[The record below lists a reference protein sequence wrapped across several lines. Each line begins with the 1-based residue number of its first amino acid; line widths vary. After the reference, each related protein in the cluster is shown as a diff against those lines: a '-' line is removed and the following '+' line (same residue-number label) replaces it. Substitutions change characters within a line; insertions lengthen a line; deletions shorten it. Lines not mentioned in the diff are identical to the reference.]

1 MILNVLTQ
9 VQDQVTATVKRHYG
23 LAEVPPFAI
32 EVPPNRA
39 LGDLAVTVAFQ
50 LARALRKAPRAI
62 AQELVGVLGSMPGVA
77 KVEAAPNGYLN
88 LSLDRRAFLLARLG
102 AGVMPFRASGTKTI
116 VEHTAINPNKA
127 AHIGHLRNA
136 ALGDT
141 LARVLRFRD
150 TPVEVQNYIDDLGVQ
165 VADIIVG
172 FREIERKSISQIRQ
186 TADTTRFDY
195 YCWDLYS
202 RVTEWYEGNQERL
215 AVRARTLH
223 DLETGNNDTAEIG
236 AFIVE
241 RIVRTHLK
249 TMARLNVGYDL
260 LTYEGDILRLK
271 FWAHAFDI
279 LKAQGAVFLQTEG
292 KLAGCWVMR
301 IDDGQAPQDA
311 DESIEHIDESHEPS
325 NETAREKVI
334 VRSNGVVTYVGKDI
348 ANQFWKFGL
357 LGRDFRY
364 RLFGTQTAGRPLWA
378 TTSGETDPAAP
389 RFGHAKQIYNVIDS
403 RQMYLQALLSQAL
416 RALGHPEEAEHS
428 IHFSYE
434 MVALSHATARELGY
448 EIAPDGP
455 GHEDAQKP
463 FVEVSGRKGLGVKID
478 DLLDLLTDKA
488 NAEVGKRNPEL
499 SPDEQ
504 ARTATQIAVAAIRY
518 FMLKFSRGKL
528 IVFDIEEALSF
539 EGETGPYLQY
549 AVVRANNIFNKLQER
564 EGLTAAG
571 IVSALDT
578 IAADELGGES
588 IGHSG
593 ESIEHSGE
601 SIEHSGE
608 SIEPGNDDL
617 WAMVFEASRLDD
629 VVDQVV
635 RSLEFSGLAKYTFG
649 LAQMFNA
656 FYHRYPIL
664 SEERA
669 DRKRWRAAGV
679 AYVRDELTRA
689 LGLMGI
695 DVPARM

>member
-1 MILNVLTQ
+1 MILNVLKQ
-9 VQDQVTATVKRHYG
+9 VHDEVAAAVTRHYS
-23 LAEVPPFAI
+23 LSEVPPFAI

-50 LARALRKAPRAI
+50 LARTLRKAPRAI
-62 AQELVGVLGSMPGVA
+62 AQELVGVLGTIPGVA
-77 KVEAAPNGYLN
+77 KIEAAPNGYLN
-88 LSLDRRAFLLARLG
+88 LSLDRRAFLLARLRG
-102 AGVMPFRASGTKTI
+102 PVGTVDNLARLGLPDGKTI

-141 LARVLRFRD
+141 LARTLRFRD

-172 FREIERKSISQIRQ
+172 FREIERNSLSEIRQ
-186 TADTTRFDY
+186 IADTTRFDY

-202 RVTEWYEGNQERL
+202 RVTEWYDGQPERL
-215 AVRARTLH
+215 AVRAQALH

-236 AFIVE
+236 AFIVD

-249 TMARLNVGYDL
+249 TMTRLNIGYDL
-260 LTYEGDILRLK
+260 LTYEGDILRLQ
-271 FWAHAFDI
+271 FWARAFEI
-279 LKAQGAVFLQTEG
+279 LKANGAVFLQTEG

-301 IDDGQAPQDA
+301 IEEGDA
-311 DESIEHIDESHEPS
+311 TPDESIDDGGESIEPMGES
-325 NETAREKVI
+325 IEPAKEKVI
-334 VRSNGVVTYVGKDI
+334 VRSNGVVTYVGKDL

-364 RLFGTQTAGRPLWA
+364 RLFGTQSGGRPLWA
-378 TTSGETDPAAP
+378 TTSGESDPAAP
-389 RFGHAKQIYNVIDS
+389 SFGRAKHIYNVIDS
-403 RQMYLQALLSQAL
+403 RQLYLQALLSQAL
-416 RALGHPEEAEHS
+416 RTLGHPEEAEHS

-448 EIAPDGP
+448 QVPPEGDEAR
-455 GHEDAQKP
+455 KP

-478 DLLDLLTDKA
+478 DLLDLLAEKA
-488 NAEVGKRNPEL
+488 AVEIGKRNPEL
-499 SPDEQ
+499 HSEER
-504 ARTATQIAVAAIRY
+504 ARTAAQIAVAAIRY

-564 EGLTAAG
+564 EGHTAAD
-571 IVSALDT
+571 IVSDLDST
-578 IAADELGGES
+578 PAGELES
-588 IGHSG
+588 I
-593 ESIEHSGE
+593 
-601 SIEHSGE
+601 
-608 SIEPGNDDL
+608 DC

-629 VVDQVV
+629 VVEQVV

-649 LAQMFNA
+649 LAQMFNS

-664 SEERA
+664 SEERG
-669 DRKRWRAAGV
+669 DLKRWRAAAV

-695 DVPARM
+695 EVPARM